1 MSEPTM
7 LQMAVEGENEVLAK
21 SVIANLKPVIGPDA
35 LLHNLQQY
43 AIIKGDTITDAQR
56 DLTLDLMQPLF
67 QDSHTLEDAGYIA
80 PNLSPEVADLLL
92 FMSGELVEETL
103 ESGSSS
109 WYMIPTLTWRRLLE
123 LSKAAIDRH
132 AQ

>member
-1 MSEPTM
+1 M
-7 LQMAVEGENEVLAK
+7 LQMAIEGENEVLAK
-21 SVIANLKPVIGPDA
+21 SVIANLKPVIGPDV

-43 AIIKGDTITDAQR
+43 ALAKGDSITDGQR
-56 DLTLDLMQPLF
+56 DLMLDLMYPLF

-80 PNLSPEVADLLL
+80 PNLSTEVADLLL
-92 FMSGELVEETL
+92 FISEQLVEETL
-103 ESGSSS
+103 ESGSSG

-123 LSKAAIDRH
+123 LAKAATDRH